1 VVGVFGQC
9 LTSRV
14 EKITDLECQALVSV
28 VAVEGGHV
36 GAIVDD
42 QRLQETL
49 NKLTQVSDAQI
60 SIVSRSPAAPSSRVT
75 KALSSS
81 HNLRYCILL
90 QQRCDS
96 SSMRT
101 CIDGYCSNCAEA
113 IYQ

>member
-1 VVGVFGQC
+1 MALWLYHKKAPLTVPCDEAVETLCTNSSRGAESLKDGAVVGVFGQC

-49 NKLTQVSDAQI
+49 NKLTQVSDAQ
-60 SIVSRSPAAPSSRVT
+60 VSSVT
-75 KALSSS
+75 
-81 HNLRYCILL
+81 
-90 QQRCDS
+90 
-96 SSMRT
+96 
-101 CIDGYCSNCAEA
+101 
-113 IYQ
+113 